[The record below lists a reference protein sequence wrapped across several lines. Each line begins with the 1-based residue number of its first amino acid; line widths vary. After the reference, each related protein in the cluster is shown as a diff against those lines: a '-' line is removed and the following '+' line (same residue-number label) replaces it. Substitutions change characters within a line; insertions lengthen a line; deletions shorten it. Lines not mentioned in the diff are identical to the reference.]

1 VTSRDLTPFGSVAV
15 CLERQSL
22 FAAVVG
28 RHTAGVAF
36 AERTVSGGRLSGREK
51 GVIKQTGVATRGA
64 FIQTMYK
71 KGRRYLVA
79 PEPFGDG
86 VRDLEECSGRGS
98 EESAARTYCCS
109 GRTWTLLALRS
120 FRSDLDA
127 AASSCS
133 GRRERKVKGTGMA
146 GVPSQWEG
154 TGQEDG
160 EAGKPGFP
168 RNGRERA
175 RKKREGRGSLAM
187 GGNGP
192 GKRRKRKAGV
202 PSQWEGTGQEKAGR
216 LGFPRNGRERARK
229 AEKAGKPG
237 FPRNGRERARR
248 KREGRGSLA
257 VGGNGPGKRRKRES
271 RGSLAMGGNG
281 PGKRRK
287 RVVGRVGSGVGV
299 SAGARLG
306 AGRGPGSELSS
317 AGSARSFYCHGGTA
331 RGPRLAAGAVGELG
345 SARSPG
351 AVGRKKHGFRS
362 GFGRRGSCSWFRA
375 NFLHRLGERAEFFRH
390 RERFLVT
397 SLQFF
402 IRMYHWG
409 RFFTDVIMVYMLK
422 TYKEPSKIPWIIS
435 LM

>member
-36 AERTVSGGRLSGREK
+36 AERTVSGGRLSGRGK

-120 FRSDLDA
+120 FRSDLDLFLLR
-127 AASSCS
+127 SE
-133 GRRERKVKGTGMA
+133 GKEGER
-146 GVPSQWEG
+146 
-154 TGQEDG
+154 D
-160 EAGKPGFP
+160 
-168 RNGRERA
+168 RD
-175 RKKREGRGSLAM
+175 GRGSLAM

-192 GKRRKRKAGV
+192 GRRGKRESRGSLPMGGNGPGKSGKSGKAGVPSQREGTGQESGESGKAGV

-216 LGFPRNGRERARK
+216 PGFPRNGRERARK

-237 FPRNGRERARR
+237 FPRNGRERARKAEKAGCWLGR
-248 KREGRGSLA
+248 KR
-257 VGGNGPGKRRKRES
+257 S
-271 RGSLAMGGNG
+271 RS
-281 PGKRRK
+281 RCW
-287 RVVGRVGSGVGV
+287 S
-299 SAGARLG
+299 
-306 AGRGPGSELSS
+306 
-317 AGSARSFYCHGGTA
+317 
-331 RGPRLAAGAVGELG
+331 
-345 SARSPG
+345 
-351 AVGRKKHGFRS
+351 
-362 GFGRRGSCSWFRA
+362 
-375 NFLHRLGERAEFFRH
+375 
-390 RERFLVT
+390 
-397 SLQFF
+397 
-402 IRMYHWG
+402 
-409 RFFTDVIMVYMLK
+409 
-422 TYKEPSKIPWIIS
+422 
-435 LM
+435 

>member
-36 AERTVSGGRLSGREK
+36 AERTVSGSRLSGRGK
-51 GVIKQTGVATRGA
+51 GVIKQTGVARRGA

-133 GRRERKVKGTGMA
+133 GRRERRVKGTGMA

-160 EAGKPGFP
+160 ESG
-168 RNGRERA
+168 
-175 RKKREGRGSLAM
+175 
-187 GGNGP
+187 
-192 GKRRKRKAGV
+192 KAGV
-202 PSQWEGTGQEKAGR
+202 PSQWEGTG
-216 LGFPRNGRERARK
+216 RESG
-229 AEKAGKPG
+229 AGKPG
-237 FPRNGRERARR
+237 FPRGRERARR
-248 KREGRGSLA
+248 RREGRGSLA
-257 VGGNGPGKRRKRES
+257 MEKAGT
-271 RGSLAMGGNG
+271 GSLAMGNG

-287 RVVGRVGSGVGV
+287 RVVDWVGSGVGV
-299 SAGARLG
+299 GAGARLG
-306 AGRGPGSELSS
+306 AGRGPGSE
-317 AGSARSFYCHGGTA
+317 
-331 RGPRLAAGAVGELG
+331 
-345 SARSPG
+345 
-351 AVGRKKHGFRS
+351 
-362 GFGRRGSCSWFRA
+362 
-375 NFLHRLGERAEFFRH
+375 
-390 RERFLVT
+390 
-397 SLQFF
+397 
-402 IRMYHWG
+402 
-409 RFFTDVIMVYMLK
+409 
-422 TYKEPSKIPWIIS
+422 
-435 LM
+435 

>member
-28 RHTAGVAF
+28 RHTVGVAF
-36 AERTVSGGRLSGREK
+36 AERTVSGGRLSGRGK
-51 GVIKQTGVATRGA
+51 GVIKQTSVATRGA

-71 KGRRYLVA
+71 RGVGTWCRNKGGLYSDYVQKGRRYLVA

-98 EESAARTYCCS
+98 EESAVRTYCCS

-133 GRRERKVKGTGMA
+133 GRRERRVKGTGMA

-160 EAGKPGFP
+160 ESG
-168 RNGRERA
+168 
-175 RKKREGRGSLAM
+175 
-187 GGNGP
+187 
-192 GKRRKRKAGV
+192 KAGV

-216 LGFPRNGRERARK
+216 PGFPRNGRERARK

-257 VGGNGPGKRRKRES
+257 MGGNGPGKRRKRES

-287 RVVGRVGSGVGV
+287 RVVGWVGSGVGV
-299 SAGARLG
+299 GAGARLG
-306 AGRGPGSELSS
+306 AGRGPGSE
-317 AGSARSFYCHGGTA
+317 
-331 RGPRLAAGAVGELG
+331 
-345 SARSPG
+345 
-351 AVGRKKHGFRS
+351 
-362 GFGRRGSCSWFRA
+362 
-375 NFLHRLGERAEFFRH
+375 
-390 RERFLVT
+390 
-397 SLQFF
+397 
-402 IRMYHWG
+402 
-409 RFFTDVIMVYMLK
+409 
-422 TYKEPSKIPWIIS
+422 
-435 LM
+435 

>member
-1 VTSRDLTPFGSVAV
+1 VTSRNLTPFGSVAV

-36 AERTVSGGRLSGREK
+36 AERTVSGGRLSGRGK
-51 GVIKQTGVATRGA
+51 GVVKQTGVATRGGLYSDYV
-64 FIQTMYK
+64 Q

-79 PEPFGDG
+79 PEPFGGG
-86 VRDLEECSGRGS
+86 VRDLEECSGRVS
-98 EESAARTYCCS
+98 EESVARTYGCS
-109 GRTWTLLALRS
+109 GRTWTRLALLS

-127 AASSCS
+127 AGSSCS
-133 GRRERKVKGTGMA
+133 GRRERRVKGDGMA

-160 EAGKPGFP
+160 ESG
-168 RNGRERA
+168 
-175 RKKREGRGSLAM
+175 
-187 GGNGP
+187 
-192 GKRRKRKAGV
+192 KAGV
-202 PSQWEGTGQEKAGR
+202 PSQWEGTGQEKAG
-216 LGFPRNGRERARK
+216 E
-229 AEKAGKPG
+229 PG
-237 FPRNGRERARR
+237 FPHNGRERARR
-248 KREGRGSLA
+248 KRESRGSLA
-257 VGGNGPGKRRKRES
+257 RGGNGPGKRRKRES
-271 RGSLAMGGNG
+271 RGSLTMGGNG

-287 RVVGRVGSGVGV
+287 RVVGWVGSGVGV
-299 SAGARLG
+299 GAGAR
-306 AGRGPGSELSS
+306 RGPGSELSS

-390 RERFLVT
+390 RERF
-397 SLQFF
+397 
-402 IRMYHWG
+402 
-409 RFFTDVIMVYMLK
+409 
-422 TYKEPSKIPWIIS
+422 
-435 LM
+435 

>member
-36 AERTVSGGRLSGREK
+36 AERTVSGGRLSGRGK

-98 EESAARTYCCS
+98 EESAARTCGCS
-109 GRTWTLLALRS
+109 GRTWTRLALLS

-127 AASSCS
+127 AGSSCS
-133 GRRERKVKGTGMA
+133 GRRERRVKGDGMA

-160 EAGKPGFP
+160 
-168 RNGRERA
+168 
-175 RKKREGRGSLAM
+175 
-187 GGNGP
+187 
-192 GKRRKRKAGV
+192 
-202 PSQWEGTGQEKAGR
+202 
-216 LGFPRNGRERARK
+216 
-229 AEKAGKPG
+229 KAGKPG
-237 FPRNGRERARR
+237 FPRNGRERA
-248 KREGRGSLA
+248 
-257 VGGNGPGKRRKRES
+257 RRKRES

-287 RVVGRVGSGVGV
+287 RESRGSLARGGNGPGKRRKRESRGSLTMGGNGPGKRRKRVVGWVGSGVGV
-299 SAGARLG
+299 GAGAR
-306 AGRGPGSELSS
+306 RGPGSELSS

-390 RERFLVT
+390 RERF
-397 SLQFF
+397 
-402 IRMYHWG
+402 
-409 RFFTDVIMVYMLK
+409 
-422 TYKEPSKIPWIIS
+422 
-435 LM
+435 